1 MFYHQE
7 FGIDFGTDTIKIY
20 DKKEDSVTIEKNCI
34 AVRNHFDVI
43 AVGNEAY
50 EMINRT
56 SADTKVETPVES
68 GRIRD
73 VLHAEAIIH
82 QLLFKHHHYIGYR
95 PSIYFA
101 VPTDMTEIE
110 RRAYA
115 SIAKRGK
122 LRNCLVYLVEK
133 PVADALALGIP
144 IKKAK
149 GSVMINIGA
158 YSTTL
163 SAIADG
169 HVVLN
174 NTVDIAGRNFDEAI
188 VAAVRRKNRL
198 HISTL
203 TAERLKKIFMSLDDD
218 SFAGET
224 AEGIDADTGLPRNG
238 YITSS
243 TVRKP
248 VMACIKMIT
257 DELYKFME
265 RIPPQIRDSIAQDG
279 IYLIG
284 GSSHIKKLNEIISK
298 KLDYPVIQSSLYENS
313 TINGLKEVISYSGAN
328 KLAYAPMQRK
338 K

>member
-1 MFYHQE
+1 VFYHQE
-7 FGIDFGTDTIKIY
+7 FGVDFGTDTIKIY
-20 DKKEDSVTIEKNCI
+20 DKREDSVTIEKNCI
-34 AVRNHFDVI
+34 AVRNHMDVI

-50 EMINRT
+50 EMLNRT

-73 VLHAEAIIH
+73 VRHAEAIIH

-115 SIAKRGK
+115 SIARRGK
-122 LRNCLVYLVEK
+122 LKNCSVYLVEK
-133 PVADALALGIP
+133 PVADALALGLP

-149 GSVMINIGA
+149 GTVMINMGA

-174 NTVDIAGRNFDEAI
+174 STIDIAGNSFDKAI
-188 VAAVRRKNRL
+188 AAAVRRKNRL
-198 HISTL
+198 NISL
-203 TAERLKKIFMSLDDD
+203 MTAEKLKKTFMALDENVY
-218 SFAGET
+218 AG
-224 AEGIDADTGLPRNG
+224 ALAQGIDTDTGLPRNG
-238 YITSS
+238 FVTSS
-243 TVRKP
+243 NVRKA
-248 VMACIKMIT
+248 VMSRVETIT
-257 DELYKFME
+257 EELCNFMK
-265 RIPPQIRDSIAQDG
+265 RIPPQIRNTIAQDG

-284 GSSHIKKLNEIISK
+284 GSSHIKNLNEIISK
-298 KLDYPVIQSSLYENS
+298 KLDYPVIQSSLYENC
-313 TINGLKEVISYSGAN
+313 TVNGLKEVISYSGAN

-338 K
+338 